1 MEIQEG
7 NLIMRIAAD
16 MTSLSDNLSGLE
28 RYAFCIVSEMI
39 GLGRDRWY
47 LIVKNDVPEVIKGLK
62 RAYPERICLVHVSG
76 GKLLVNQLKLPL
88 VMSRIKADTYLF
100 PAFPVPLLFGKAL
113 GCQRTCRRR
122 SCRTKIY
129 ALIADTAV
137 LDVPETMKL
146 RSRLLFGIGYR
157 HSVRVCESVITISH
171 FSEKRIRKHYK
182 NVRNIIYAPCG
193 VSVGNEVKHK
203 SEISDTICGG
213 IFPDETNLNETVKY
227 GIFPDETVSDGIIPN
242 GAAPEGEARD
252 GKKTDG
258 AVLDG
263 KAPDKTACPGKDGP
277 DRSGTDCVHKEKI
290 DRAEKDWIEIR
301 KKYGLPEE
309 YILVLSTLEPRK
321 NIRCVFNA
329 YAKLD
334 SNADVPKLAV
344 AGRKGWMVDKELAAV
359 REKLSDR
366 ICLTGFIDEADLKAV
381 YSHASVFVDASVY
394 EGFGMPP
401 LEALSNGV
409 RHVLVSDIPAHR
421 EVLGDDAVYFRSV
434 DENELAAKMAEMCR
448 DNTERRSMPSCLKK
462 YSWKKSAESVYA
474 AICGY

>member
-1 MEIQEG
+1 
-7 NLIMRIAAD
+7 
-16 MTSLSDNLSGLE
+16 
-28 RYAFCIVSEMI
+28 
-39 GLGRDRWY
+39 
-47 LIVKNDVPEVIKGLK
+47 
-62 RAYPERICLVHVSG
+62 
-76 GKLLVNQLKLPL
+76 
-88 VMSRIKADTYLF
+88 
-100 PAFPVPLLFGKAL
+100 
-113 GCQRTCRRR
+113 
-122 SCRTKIY
+122 
-129 ALIADTAV
+129 
-137 LDVPETMKL
+137 
-146 RSRLLFGIGYR
+146 YR

-193 VSVGNEVKHK
+193 VTVGNEVKHK

-213 IFPDETNLNETVKY
+213 IFPDET
-227 GIFPDETVSDGIIPN
+227 VSDGIIPN
-242 GAAPEGEARD
+242 GATPEGEARD
-252 GKKTDG
+252 GK
-258 AVLDG
+258 V
-263 KAPDKTACPGKDGP
+263 PNKTACPGKGGP
-277 DRSGTDCVHKEKI
+277 DRSGTVCAHKGKK
-290 DRAEKDWIEIR
+290 DRAEYAWIEIR

-344 AGRKGWMVDKELAAV
+344 AGRKGWMVDKELATV

-366 ICLTGFIDEADLKAV
+366 ICVTGFIDEADLKAV

-421 EVLGDDAVYFRSV
+421 EVLGDDAVYFRSG

>member
-1 MEIQEG
+1 
-7 NLIMRIAAD
+7 MRIAAD

-62 RAYPERICLVHVSG
+62 RAYPERICLVHVSD

-88 VMSRIKADTYLF
+88 VMSRIKADAYLF

-113 GCQRTCRRR
+113 GYQRTCRRR

-146 RSRLLFGIGYR
+146 RSRLLFGLGYR

-193 VSVGNEVKHK
+193 VSASGDNCYSTDRTAKTLPVGTAGSATNGGHEFSYDASENSWNEIK
-203 SEISDTICGG
+203 
-213 IFPDETNLNETVKY
+213 
-227 GIFPDETVSDGIIPN
+227 
-242 GAAPEGEARD
+242 
-252 GKKTDG
+252 
-258 AVLDG
+258 
-263 KAPDKTACPGKDGP
+263 
-277 DRSGTDCVHKEKI
+277 
-290 DRAEKDWIEIR
+290 
-301 KKYGLPEE
+301 KKYGLPEN

-321 NIRCVFNA
+321 NISQIFNA
-329 YAKLD
+329 YFDLVSK
-334 SNADVPKLAV
+334 STNIPKLVV
-344 AGRKGWMVDKELAAV
+344 AGRKGWMVDKELESV
-359 REKLSDR
+359 KENYSDC
-366 ICLTGFIDEADLKAV
+366 ICLTGFIDENDLKVV
-381 YSHASVFVDASVY
+381 YSHADIFVDASIY

-401 LEALSNGV
+401 VEALSNGV
-409 RHVLVSDIPAHR
+409 KHVLVSDIPAHR
-421 EVLGDDAVYFRSV
+421 EVLGKDAVYFRLYDV
-434 DENELAAKMAEMCR
+434 NDLAMKMAQFYKT
-448 DNTERRSMPSCLKK
+448 NTHREDAPACLSK
-462 YSWKKSAESVYA
+462 YSWKRSAETVYA
-474 AICGY
+474 AIHEKKL

>member
-1 MEIQEG
+1 
-7 NLIMRIAAD
+7 MRIAVD

-88 VMSRIKADTYLF
+88 VMSRIKADAYLF

-113 GCQRTCRRR
+113 GYQRTCRRR

-146 RSRLLFGIGYR
+146 RSRLLFGLGYR

-213 IFPDETNLNETVKY
+213 IFPDET
-227 GIFPDETVSDGIIPN
+227 VSDRIIPN
-242 GAAPEGEARD
+242 GAAPEGKARD
-252 GKKTDG
+252 GK
-258 AVLDG
+258 
-263 KAPDKTACPGKDGP
+263 APNKTACPGKGCP
-277 DRSGTDCVHKEKI
+277 DRSGTECAHKGKK
-290 DRAEKDWIEIR
+290 DRAENVWIEIR

-421 EVLGDDAVYFRSV
+421 EVLGDDAVYFRSG

>member
-1 MEIQEG
+1 
-7 NLIMRIAAD
+7 MRIAAD

-88 VMSRIKADTYLF
+88 VMSRIKADAYLF

-113 GCQRTCRRR
+113 ECQRTCRRR
-122 SCRTKIY
+122 SCRKKIY

-146 RSRLLFGIGYR
+146 RSRLLFGLGYR

-193 VSVGNEVKHK
+193 VTVGNEVKHK

-213 IFPDETNLNETVKY
+213 IFPDET
-227 GIFPDETVSDGIIPN
+227 VSDGIIPD
-242 GAAPEGEARD
+242 GASPEGEA
-252 GKKTDG
+252 G
-258 AVLDG
+258 DG
-263 KAPDKTACPGKDGP
+263 KAPNKTACPGKGGP
-277 DRSGTDCVHKEKI
+277 VRSGTVCAHKGKK
-290 DRAEKDWIEIR
+290 DRAENAWIEIR

-334 SNADVPKLAV
+334 SNAYVPKLAV

-421 EVLGDDAVYFRSV
+421 EVLGDDAVYFRSG